1 MVILC
6 DGSAHLRRDL
16 CDVRVVSGCA
26 TDGMIQR
33 ENAPMRSS
41 GLLKSR
47 LLEKKSLDALF
58 SCLSSRDMY
67 FKTSVFERSAWAGL
81 IDSFH
86 RTVTHSKYSSTKG
99 PPTV

>member
-16 CDVRVVSGCA
+16 CDVRVVSNCAGCA

-41 GLLKSR
+41 GLLKNR
-47 LLEKKSLDALF
+47 LLEEKKKASMLCFHVSHPETCILRQV
-58 SCLSSRDMY
+58 SSNVQR
-67 FKTSVFERSAWAGL
+67 
-81 IDSFH
+81 
-86 RTVTHSKYSSTKG
+86 G
-99 PPTV
+99 PA